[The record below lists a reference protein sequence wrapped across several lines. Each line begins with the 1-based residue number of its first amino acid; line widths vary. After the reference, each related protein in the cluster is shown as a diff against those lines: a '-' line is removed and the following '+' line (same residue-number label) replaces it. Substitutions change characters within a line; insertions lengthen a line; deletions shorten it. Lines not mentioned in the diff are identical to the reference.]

1 MGAAPIAQLVT
12 PHWCNWKNN
21 IRIRKFDLIIN
32 GRIDYCRLRLF
43 DDGLIIV
50 YTMVIIIYNIE
61 RT

>member
-1 MGAAPIAQLVT
+1 MGAAHVAQLVT

-43 DDGLIIV
+43 DDDLNNV
-50 YTMVIIIYNIE
+50 YTMVII
-61 RT
+61 